1 MGNDLLTVFKR
12 IIKNNS
18 WLTPKTKQYALL
30 KLHHMKLI
38 IGQPTKLREDP
49 LLDYDADDAWGNML
63 KITNW
68 KKDKYINLE
77 GNDTIDIPMIDWRV
91 LKLIGQQ
98 AYIVNAMYTP
108 TQNSI
113 YIPLGYLQKPFVDL
127 DERGIEYNL
136 AHIGDTLAHEMSHA
150 LDDMGSKYD
159 YKGNLHD
166 WWTKEDARKFKLIQN
181 NIIKQYEVFASYDN
195 LKFDAAPSI
204 GEDLADISGLAIC
217 QEYLSDFQTKNN
229 DIIPIRSLSFQAFYV
244 YYAMQQRQYIYK
256 DAIAAQLKTNPHP
269 PDKYRANIPLSRL
282 ALFRSLYN
290 IKKGDKMYWP
300 STNSV
305 WSN

>member
-1 MGNDLLTVFKR
+1 
-12 IIKNNS
+12 
-18 WLTPKTKQYALL
+18 
-30 KLHHMKLI
+30 MKLI